1 MIIETHSEHFLRRL
15 QRRIAED
22 VIPQEKVSAYFANI
36 AKMPAT
42 LEPLEIDTF
51 GNILNWPEN
60 FFGDDMGDI
69 TAQAKAAMKK
79 RMQESTEKTE
89 ASE

>member
-1 MIIETHSEHFLRRL
+1 
-15 QRRIAED
+15 

-42 LEPLEIDTF
+42 LEQLKIDIF

-79 RMQESTEKTE
+79 RMQKSTEKME